1 MKEWKVSQEL
11 YHRTHLPTDWT
22 DGKVVIVS
30 DQPLVPEIVK
40 YFTVE
45 LGDVL
50 VYPAK
55 SFAVAM
61 IYSRLLSKYF
71 DEDFYTALNDPA
83 LLYNNDQYFVPYY
96 KAIKTYEDAILRVS
110 TIRDAWD
117 VENSPFSQVQATVAY
132 FKQEFL
138 LS

>member
-1 MKEWKVSQEL
+1 MKEWKVNQEVF
-11 YHRTHLPTDWT
+11 HRTNIPTDWT
-22 DGKVVIVS
+22 SDKKVVVSTHDVVEDIV
-30 DQPLVPEIVK
+30 Q
-40 YFTVE
+40 YFSVE

-50 VYPAK
+50 IYPAK
-55 SFAVAM
+55 SYAVAL

-71 DEDFYTALNDPA
+71 NEEFYTALNDPM
-83 LLYNNDQYFVPYY
+83 LLFGNDKYFVPYY
-96 KAIKTYEDAILRVS
+96 KDIKTYDQAILRIS

-117 VENSPFSQVQATVAY
+117 VENSRLSQVQATTAY